1 MTRHKKHF
9 KLRSM
14 YQWHRY
20 IGVTLALFVILLAVT
35 GIMLNHT
42 GDFKLDKKY
51 IQADWLLD
59 YYGISA
65 PEKISA
71 YAANRHWVSRW
82 NEQLYIDNQLVSH
95 NSPAII
101 GAVFY
106 EGMVLIAADKAVLAY
121 TTDAQLIEKIKTPA
135 AVTAI
140 AISADNRPVIRTVN
154 GLYISDE
161 QLQAWQTVKQVN
173 AIWSAEK
180 KLPEKLYQQLLMQY
194 RGQGLTLERVILD
207 LHSGR
212 LLGQNTFYLMDF
224 VALLMIFLA
233 LSGLWLWV
241 MRKIKA
247 EKHRKAK
254 SHH

>member
-1 MTRHKKHF
+1 MTRHKKHI

-20 IGVTLALFVILLAVT
+20 VGVTLAVFVILLAVT

-42 GDFKLDKKY
+42 SDFKLDKKY
-51 IQADWLLD
+51 IQSDWLLD

-65 PEKISA
+65 PEEISS
-71 YAANRHWVSRW
+71 YAATTHWISRW
-82 NEQLYIDNQLVSH
+82 NEQLYLDNKLVSH
-95 NSPAII
+95 QSPKIYGAI
-101 GAVFY
+101 Y
-106 EGMVLIAADKAVLAY
+106 YQGMLLIAQQQAVLAY
-121 TTDAQLIEKIKTPA
+121 TPDAQLIEKINTPA
-135 AVTAI
+135 TITAI
-140 AISADNRPVIRTVN
+140 GISIDNKPLIKTVN
-154 GLYISDE
+154 GLYVTDE
-161 QLQAWQTVKQVN
+161 QLQSWQAVQQNT
-173 AIWSAEK
+173 ATWSLEK
-180 KLPEKLYQQLLMQY
+180 KLPEKLYQQLLLQY

-233 LSGLWLWV
+233 LSGLWLWA

-247 EKHRKAK
+247 RTHRKTK